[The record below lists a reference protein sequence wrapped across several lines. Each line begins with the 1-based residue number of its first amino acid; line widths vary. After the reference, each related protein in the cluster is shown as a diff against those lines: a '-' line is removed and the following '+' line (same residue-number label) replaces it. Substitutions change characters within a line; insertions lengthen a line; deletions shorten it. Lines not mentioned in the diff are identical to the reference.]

1 MNEPIKKYI
10 KNEPII
16 KYIKT
21 ECGINEY
28 HRLKALSK
36 KNFLY
41 KLRFYW
47 FVGIGTLRDFFK

>member
-1 MNEPIKKYI
+1 MKEPI
-10 KNEPII
+10 E

-21 ECGINEY
+21 ECGITEY

-41 KLRFYW
+41 KIRFYL
-47 FVGIGTLRDFFK
+47 FVGIGTLRDLFK

>member
-1 MNEPIKKYI
+1 MNEPI
-10 KNEPII
+10 E

-21 ECGINEY
+21 ECGITEY

-36 KNFLY
+36 ESIIN

-47 FVGIGTLRDFFK
+47 FVCFGTLRDIFK